1 MSRHPREQL
10 SAWHDGEL
18 PPGEAAEIE
27 RHLQGCTECSREL
40 AIMNMLG
47 GAMRTMTT
55 ERGAAA
61 YGTACTGASRDRPA
75 GCCCSPALAIWAG
88 LGVVAWWRAELTAEW
103 IAATGVAAGL
113 ILLLVSL
120 GYEQYREWKETRYKD
135 VQR

>member
-10 SAWHDGEL
+10 SAYLDGEL
-18 PPGEAAEIE
+18 PPEQAASVE
-27 RHLQGCTECSREL
+27 RHLHGCTECSREL

-47 GAMRTMTT
+47 GAMRGMTT
-55 ERGAAA
+55 QRPRRSVWDGVHRRI
-61 YGTACTGASRDRPA
+61 TQPA
-75 GCCCSPALAIWAG
+75 GWLLLVAGAAIWAG
-88 LGVVAWWRAELTAEW
+88 LAMLAWWRAELTAEW

-120 GYEQYREWKETRYKD
+120 GYEQYREWKETRYRD

>member
-10 SAWHDGEL
+10 SAWLDGEL

-47 GAMRTMTT
+47 GAMRTMTQPRRRSVWDGVHRRIT
-55 ERGAAA
+55 
-61 YGTACTGASRDRPA
+61 RPA
-75 GCCCSPALAIWAG
+75 GWLLLLAGLAIWAG
-88 LGVVAWWRAELTAEW
+88 LGVIAWWRAELTLEW
-103 IAATGVAAGL
+103 VAATGVAAGL
-113 ILLLVSL
+113 ILLLAGT